1 MIVDRPAVRFKPCDE
16 TAMLRIA
23 AGLAQPVRAGH
34 LRVLTLSGELGAGKT
49 SFARG
54 LLQALGVTGRIKSP
68 SFAVAERY
76 DLDALVIHHIDLYR
90 LTDPHAWRSA
100 GLREAFAEGL
110 VVVEWPEHGH
120 GLPSPDLAVRID
132 WADPQAPEGPRLIS
146 AHTDQQALLT
156 RLEDLASEAPV

>member
-1 MIVDRPAVRFKPCDE
+1 
-16 TAMLRIA
+16 MLRIA
-23 AGLAQPVRAGH
+23 AGVAQPVLAGH

-54 LLQALGVTGRIKSP
+54 LLQALGVAGRIKSP

-76 DLDALVIHHIDLYR
+76 DLDPLVIHHIDLYR

-120 GLPSPDLAVRID
+120 GLPSPDLALRID
-132 WADPQAPEGPRLIS
+132 WADPNAPEGPRLLT
-146 AHTDQQALLT
+146 AQTDQPAVLAC
-156 RLEDLASEAPV
+156 LETLASEAQA

>member
-1 MIVDRPAVRFKPCDE
+1 
-16 TAMLRIA
+16 MLHIA
-23 AGLAQPVRAGH
+23 ASLAQPVLAGH

-76 DLDALVIHHIDLYR
+76 DIGPLVIHHIDLYR

-100 GLREAFAEGL
+100 GLREAFSEGL

-120 GLPSPDLAVRID
+120 GLPSPDLAMRID
-132 WADPQAPEGPRLIS
+132 WADPDAPEGPRLLT
-146 AHTDQQALLT
+146 AKTDQRELLAC
-156 RLEDLASEAPV
+156 LEALASEAQT

>member
-16 TAMLRIA
+16 PAMLRIA
-23 AGLAQPVRAGH
+23 AGLSQAVLAGH

-54 LLQALGVTGRIKSP
+54 LLRALGVTGRIKSP

-76 DLDALVIHHIDLYR
+76 DLDPLVIHHIDLYR

-120 GLPSPDLAVRID
+120 GLPSPDLALRID
-132 WADPQAPEGPRLIS
+132 WADPNAPEGPRLLT
-146 AHTDQQALLT
+146 AQTDQPAVLAC
-156 RLEDLASEAPV
+156 LETLASEAQA